1 MGKLKVCAA
10 LAAAAVLFPGQARG
24 RDVEKGRGGNE
35 EVVNLK
41 PVYRV
46 QQLERM
52 IAHNLR
58 LAPLG
63 EKDPLVQQQRQQLKK
78 AREELAKE
86 RERVRPGIEE
96 RLRRSPRK

>member
-1 MGKLKVCAA
+1 MAKSKVCAA
-10 LAAAAVLFPGQARG
+10 LAAAAVLLAGQARG

-35 EVVNLK
+35 EVVDLK
-41 PVYRV
+41 PAYRV

-58 LAPLG
+58 ISPLG
-63 EKDPLVQQQRQQLKK
+63 ENDPLIQKQRQQLKK

-86 RERVRPGIEE
+86 RGRVRPGIEE
-96 RLRRSPRK
+96 KLRRSPRK